1 MAYSVTPIS
10 GVGLAVTVPT
20 NLATDGTTLIP
31 IMGPLGVQVFGSDG
45 KRYVLAKA
53 GESISASTAT
63 CDVDPDTFVVAATGG
78 SYESPAV
85 ALVSGDYA
93 WFGAA
98 SV

>member
-10 GVGLAVTVPT
+10 GVGLTVTVPT
-20 NLATDGTTLIP
+20 NLATDGSTLIP

-53 GESISASTAT
+53 GATISASTAV
-63 CDVDPDTFVVAATGG
+63 CSVDPTTFVATASGG
-78 SYESPAV
+78 AYTSPAV
-85 ALVSGDYA
+85 ALASGDYA
-93 WFGAA
+93 WFSAA

>member
-10 GVGLAVTVPT
+10 GVGLAVAVPT
-20 NLATDGTTLIP
+20 NVATDGTTLIP

-45 KRYVLAKA
+45 KRYVLGVA
-53 GESISASTAT
+53 GATIAANTAV
-63 CDVDPDTFVVAATGG
+63 CDVDPVTFEVAATGG
-78 SYESPAV
+78 AYASPGVELA
-85 ALVSGDYA
+85 AGEYA

>member
-45 KRYVLAKA
+45 LRYVLGVAA
-53 GESISASTAT
+53 EAIPASTAV
-63 CDVDPDTFVVAATGG
+63 CDIDPATFEVSATGG
-78 SYESPAV
+78 AYASPAV
-85 ALVSGDYA
+85 ALVAGEYA